1 MELDLTKV
9 DNISFDGI
17 DHRDYPDYCDA
28 FIESADYNGEP
39 MTEEQLEELNDNRYF
54 VYEKVWDYLH

>member
-9 DNISFDGI
+9 DNLSFDGI

-28 FIESADYNGEP
+28 YIESADYNGEP
-39 MTEEQLEELNDNRYF
+39 MSGEQLEELNDNREF
-54 VYEKVWDYLH
+54 VLEKLFDHLF